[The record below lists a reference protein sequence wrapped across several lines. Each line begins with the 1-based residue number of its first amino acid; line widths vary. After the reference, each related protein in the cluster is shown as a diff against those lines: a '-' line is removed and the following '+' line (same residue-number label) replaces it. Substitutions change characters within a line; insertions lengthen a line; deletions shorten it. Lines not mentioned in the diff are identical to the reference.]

1 MFPWSSDKRRYFP
14 LLHAMGAD
22 LRGFSQLPKGDGA
35 YLTPIIP
42 LARVPN
48 AKKFDNTLDKVRE
61 GVNGIGEVFIADIG
75 DRIGLDLPANKLE
88 PVHRTFRELSGN
100 EGGFAA
106 WRRFIRENGDMVPVL
121 RFGSAD
127 EMHAQAEDFADL
139 GRGMVLRVRPNRQQA
154 SLPIVTP
161 LLQFLA
167 RQNKLDHLLI
177 VIDMEYIE
185 EALVPA
191 AIAAGLARG
200 FIAAAGNRRINV
212 APAATSFPRE
222 LDGTADEI
230 IRYPITERQFHREFE
245 RTLGAGAVNLLY
257 SDYASART
265 RADEQNGG
273 RPYPRIDY
281 AERERWPSNRQK
293 GGPENKKDGFIA
305 AANNIMDDDSWVKEL
320 DIYGANMIREA
331 ADGLLENRLWP
342 GFWVAAR
349 INLHLHRQAH
359 YFSTDAEFLGT
370 EGDWED

>member
-48 AKKFDNTLDKVRE
+48 AKKFDNTLDTVRE
-61 GVNGIGEVFIADIG
+61 GVNGIGDVFIADIG
-75 DRIGLDLPANKLE
+75 DRIGLDLPDNKLE
-88 PVHRTFRELSGN
+88 AVHKVFRELSS
-100 EGGFAA
+100 EAGGFAA
-106 WRRFIRENGDMVPVL
+106 WRRFIRESGDIVPVL
-121 RFGSAD
+121 RYGSAD
-127 EMHAQAEDFADL
+127 DMLAQAEDFADL
-139 GRGMVLRVRPNRQQA
+139 GRGMVLRVRPYRQQA
-154 SLPIVTP
+154 SIPAVTP

-177 VIDMEYIE
+177 VIDMEHIA
-185 EALVPA
+185 EATVPA

-200 FIAAAGNRRINV
+200 FITAAGNRRINV
-212 APAATSFPRE
+212 APSATSFPRE
-222 LDGTADEI
+222 LEGLADEI
-230 IRYPITERQFHREFE
+230 VRYPITERLFHREFE
-245 RTLGAGAVNLLY
+245 RALGAGAVNLLY

-273 RPYPRIDY
+273 KPYPRIDY
-281 AERERWPSNRQK
+281 SARERWSSNRQK
-293 GGPENKKDGFIA
+293 GGLVKEAGFID
-305 AANNIMDDDSWVKEL
+305 AANRIMEDDDWVEEL

-331 ADGLLENRLWP
+331 SAGLLEKRLWP
-342 GFWVAAR
+342 GFWVAVR